1 MFLGQAPRDLGYN
14 GPPFIW
20 NDEER
25 RHLRARLDAL
35 YFHLYGISREDA
47 SYIMDTFPI
56 VRNQDV
62 DEFGSYRTKE
72 MVLAYM
78 NALAAGDTET
88 DVAI

>member
-1 MFLGQAPRDLGYN
+1 
-14 GPPFIW
+14 
-20 NDEER
+20 
-25 RHLRARLDAL
+25 
-35 YFHLYGISREDA
+35 
-47 SYIMDTFPI
+47 MDTFPI

-78 NALAAGDTET
+78 NALAAGDTES